1 MSTTSSIT
9 FTLSDP
15 ISEPRATAI
24 TAAVQSDLDT
34 LTNKV
39 NSLTEERDTGT
50 QTVTE
55 IVMGSPAS

>member
-1 MSTTSSIT
+1 MTTSSIT
-9 FTLSDP
+9 FTLSDS
-15 ISEPRATAI
+15 ISESRATAI
-24 TAAVQSDLDT
+24 TATVQSDLDT